1 MKSYSSRKEV
11 PEKYKWDL
19 TEYFKDEKDFENTY
33 NQIINDVKKL
43 INYKNKLKDSYIL
56 EDFINK
62 YINTYVNI
70 EDLYIYAY
78 LINDQEL
85 GVNTSTERLNKVL
98 LLINE
103 FDQNTAFFVP
113 EVLTFSSKEYQE
125 LFKTNNNLNKYQKYL
140 DLIFRDKDH
149 TLNENESK
157 IVSELLNSM
166 NKYEEMS
173 STLTNLEHNYGTV
186 VIDEKKETIAVNN
199 YRKLTKNKDE
209 KIRKTVY
216 KKFNSKLDEYGKI
229 SASLLNAYVKMQLS
243 LASIHK
249 FTSSW
254 DKHLF
259 NYNISNEVFESL
271 RTVTEKNVKSFQK
284 YLDLKKEV
292 LKIDTLH
299 PYDLNLDMGES
310 NTKYTIEEAQE
321 LILKSLEPL
330 GKDYLNHFKRIFDE
344 HYIDY
349 CQYKGKV
356 SGAYSCA
363 PMNHTSRIMMS
374 FNDDLD
380 SVSTIAHEGGHN
392 VHHQYVSEHN
402 PIQYRDVTTLVAE
415 VASLTNEC
423 LLSNYISH
431 NAKTKNE
438 KLHGLENIMR
448 VFTSNLFGAVR
459 EAKMEQ
465 DMYDYVQNGGVLT
478 QDYMDKLSLDSL
490 KKYYGKELKLDK
502 YSKNSWIT
510 RSHYYMNY
518 YLYNYAIC
526 ISVAS
531 YVASKIIDGD
541 KDMLDKYIQFLS
553 TGSDTWPYDA
563 FKVLG
568 IDVKEKEVYEN
579 AIKYFDNLVNEY
591 DRIRKDKEV

>member
-1 MKSYSSRKEV
+1 MENYQSRKDV
-11 PEKYKWDL
+11 PDKYKWDL
-19 TEYFKDEKDFENTY
+19 TEYFKDDKDFNNTY
-33 NQIINDVKKL
+33 NESTKMVKELSSFKG
-43 INYKNKLKDSYIL
+43 KLKDPIVL
-56 EDFINK
+56 KEFITK
-62 YINTYVNI
+62 HINTFVNI
-70 EDLYIYAY
+70 EDLYIYSY

-85 GVNTSTERLNKVL
+85 GVSSSSERLNKVL
-98 LLINE
+98 LLSNE

-113 EVLTFSSKEYQE
+113 EILSFSSDEYNK
-125 LFKTNNNLNKYQKYL
+125 LFENNDLNEYKTYL
-140 DLIFRDKDH
+140 DLIFREKDH
-149 TLNENESK
+149 VLNESESK

-166 NKYEEMS
+166 NKYEEIA
-173 STLTNLEHNYGTV
+173 STLTNLEHNYGTIN
-186 VIDEKKETIAVNN
+186 IDGKKEVIAVNN

-216 KKFNSKLDEYGKI
+216 KKFNSKLDEYGKV
-229 SASLLNAYVKMQLS
+229 SASLLNAYVKMELS
-243 LASIHK
+243 LAGIHRFK
-249 FTSSW
+249 SSW
-254 DKHLF
+254 ESHLF
-259 NYNISNEVFESL
+259 NYNIANEVFESL
-271 RTVTEKNVKSFQK
+271 RTTTEGNVSSFQK
-284 YLDLKKEV
+284 YLELKKEI
-292 LKIDTLH
+292 LKLDTLH
-299 PYDLNLDMGES
+299 PYDLNLDMGS
-310 NTKYTIEEAQE
+310 DNTKYSIEAAQD

-330 GKDYLNHFKRIFDE
+330 GSDYLNHFKRIFNE

-374 FNDDLD
+374 YNEDLD

-423 LLSNYISH
+423 LLSHYISQ
-431 NAKTKNE
+431 NAKTKSE
-438 KLHGLENIMR
+438 KLHGLENILR

-465 DMYDYVQNGGVLT
+465 DMYNYVSKGGVLT
-478 QDYMDKLSLDSL
+478 QEYMDKLSTKSL
-490 KKYYGKELKLDK
+490 KKYYGKEVKLDK
-502 YSKNSWIT
+502 YSKNGWIT

-531 YVASKIIDGD
+531 NVASKIISGD
-541 KDMLDKYIQFLS
+541 KVMLNNYIKFLS

-563 FKVLG
+563 FKILG

-579 AIKYFDNLVNEY
+579 AIKYFDSLVQEY
-591 DRIRKDKEV
+591 DKIYKSKEV

>member
-1 MKSYSSRKEV
+1 MENYQSRKDV

-19 TEYFKDEKDFENTY
+19 TEYFKDDKDFNNTY
-33 NQIINDVKKL
+33 NESTKMVKELSSFKG
-43 INYKNKLKDSYIL
+43 KLKDPKVL
-56 EDFINK
+56 KEFITK
-62 YINTYVNI
+62 HINTFVNI
-70 EDLYIYAY
+70 EDLYIYSY

-85 GVNTSTERLNKVL
+85 GVSSSSERLNKVL
-98 LLINE
+98 LLSNE

-113 EVLTFSSKEYQE
+113 EILSFSSDEYNK
-125 LFKTNNNLNKYQKYL
+125 LFENNDLNEYKTYL

-149 TLNENESK
+149 VLNESESK

-166 NKYEEMS
+166 NKYEEIA
-173 STLTNLEHNYGTV
+173 STLTNLEHNYGTIN
-186 VIDEKKETIAVNN
+186 IDGKKEVIAVNN

-216 KKFNSKLDEYGKI
+216 KKFNSKLDEYGKV
-229 SASLLNAYVKMQLS
+229 SASLLNAYVKMELS
-243 LASIHK
+243 LANIHK
-249 FTSSW
+249 FKSSW
-254 DKHLF
+254 ESHLF
-259 NYNISNEVFESL
+259 NYNIANEVFESL
-271 RTVTEKNVKSFQK
+271 RTTTENNVSSFQK
-284 YLDLKKEV
+284 YLELKKEV
-292 LKIDTLH
+292 LKLDTLH
-299 PYDLNLDMGES
+299 PYDLNLDMGS
-310 NTKYTIEEAQE
+310 DNTKYSIEEAQD

-330 GKDYLNHFKRIFDE
+330 GSDYLAHFKRIFNE

-374 FNDDLD
+374 YNEDLD

-423 LLSNYISH
+423 LLSHYISQ
-431 NAKTKNE
+431 NAKTRSE
-438 KLHGLENIMR
+438 KLHGLENILR

-465 DMYDYVQNGGVLT
+465 DMYNYVSKGGVLT
-478 QDYMDKLSLDSL
+478 QEYMDKLSTKSL
-490 KKYYGKELKLDK
+490 KKYYGKEVKLDK

-531 YVASKIIDGD
+531 NVASKIIDGD
-541 KDMLDKYIQFLS
+541 KNMLDNYIKFLS
-553 TGSDTWPYDA
+553 TGSDTWPYDV
-563 FKVLG
+563 FKILG

-579 AIKYFDNLVNEY
+579 AIKYFDSLVQEY
-591 DRIRKDKEV
+591 DKIYNSKEV

>member
-1 MKSYSSRKEV
+1 MDNYASRKDV
-11 PEKYKWDL
+11 PDKYKWDL
-19 TEYFKDEKDFENTY
+19 TEYFKDEKDFNNTFNNTKKDIKNLITY
-33 NQIINDVKKL
+33 KGKVHNAKKL
-43 INYKNKLKDSYIL
+43 EEFLKL
-56 EDFINK
+56 FV
-62 YINTYVNI
+62 NTYVTV

-85 GVNTSTERLNKVL
+85 GLKDSNERLNKVL
-98 LLINE
+98 LLIND

-113 EVLTFSSKEYQE
+113 EVLAFTQEDYQR
-125 LFKTNNNLNKYQKYL
+125 LFDDNHNLEQYRAYL
-140 DLIFRDKDH
+140 DLIFRDKEH
-149 TLNENESK
+149 SLNESESK

-166 NKYEEMS
+166 NHYEEMA

-186 VIDEKKETIAVNN
+186 LIDGKKEVIAVNN

-209 KIRKTVY
+209 NIRKKVY
-216 KKFNSKLDEYGKI
+216 KSFNKKLNEYGKT
-229 SASLLNAYVKMQLS
+229 SASLLNAYVKMELS
-243 LASIHK
+243 LANIHRFK
-249 FTSSW
+249 SSW

-259 NYNISNEVFESL
+259 GLNLNNKVFESL
-271 RTVTEKNVKSFQK
+271 RTTVEDNVESYQK
-284 YLDLKKEV
+284 YLDLKKKV
-292 LKIDTLH
+292 LNLETLH
-299 PYDLNLDMGES
+299 PYDLNLDLGS
-310 NTKYTIEEAQE
+310 SSTKYTIEEAQN
-321 LILKSLEPL
+321 LILKSIKPL
-330 GKDYLNHFKRIFDE
+330 GSDYLKHFKRIFDE
-344 HYIDY
+344 HFVDY

-374 FNDDLD
+374 YNDDLD

-423 LLSNYISH
+423 LLSHYISE
-431 NAKTKNE
+431 NGQTKSE
-438 KLHGLENIMR
+438 KLQGLENIMR
-448 VFTSNLFGAVR
+448 VFVSNLFGAVR

-465 DMYDYVQNGGVLT
+465 DMYNYVLKGGILS
-478 QDYMDKLSLDSL
+478 QEFMDKLTLKSL
-490 KKYYGKELKLDK
+490 KKYYGQKVKLDK
-502 YSKNSWIT
+502 NAKNSWIT

-531 YVASKIIDGD
+531 YVASRIIDND
-541 KDMLDKYIQFLS
+541 HQMLNKYIDFLS

-563 FKVLG
+563 FKKLG
-568 IDVKEKEVYEN
+568 VNIEEKEVYEN

-591 DRIRKDKEV
+591 DRIRNSKEV